1 MHAVSYDF
9 GVKKYVFIYI
19 EERLRKTRQH
29 ATPREGVRRT
39 GPFPLPSEAAVS
51 QQQMTPLEGAKP
63 YALTLEAAVSQQ
75 QMTPQEG
82 AEPYALTSEAGVSQQ
97 LPDMRVRETE
107 QRALA
112 SEERAR
118 AAEQRAFVS
127 GEQAREAQ
135 QLAETRVREAE
146 QRVLASEERARA
158 TQQHALALEERLRKA
173 EQRALSSERRAR
185 EAEQCAQSSERRA
198 REAEQHTQL
207 SERRARE
214 AEQHTQL
221 SERRAR
227 EAEVRTEEKT
237 RQAEQ
242 NAEERV
248 RGADQRA
255 LASEERAVE
264 RHWVVERRE
273 IHITEEVLGGGGWGE
288 VKMAEFRG
296 TRVAAKSLYQAIMSD
311 YYRQLFIRE
320 MNMAARV
327 RHPNLVQFIGACME
341 GGMVILTEL
350 LPTSLRREL
359 ERGENHMTSHQ
370 LISIGLDVA
379 RALSYLHQMQP
390 DPMIHRDISSAN
402 VLLEPLANQQW
413 RAKVTDYGSV
423 NFQQQLRTVGP
434 GSTVYAAPEA
444 GSPQLQSPKMDIFS
458 FGVLLVEMWTASFP
472 EVSAHERLIASIRDH
487 ECVGLIRRCTHQRPD
502 RRSSA
507 AEIIAELQERL
518 EE

>member
-1 MHAVSYDF
+1 MQLAMIL
-9 GVKKYVFIYI
+9 VKKYVFIYI

-39 GPFPLPSEAAVS
+39 GPFPLPS
-51 QQQMTPLEGAKP
+51 
-63 YALTLEAAVSQQ
+63 EAAVSQQ

-118 AAEQRAFVS
+118 AAEQRAFFS

-158 TQQHALALEERLRKA
+158 TQQHALALEERLREA
-173 EQRALSSERRAR
+173 EQRAL
-185 EAEQCAQSSERRA
+185 SSERRA

-214 AEQHTQL
+214 AEQRAQS

-379 RALSYLHQMQP
+379 RALSYLHQM
-390 DPMIHRDISSAN
+390 
-402 VLLEPLANQQW
+402 
-413 RAKVTDYGSV
+413 
-423 NFQQQLRTVGP
+423 
-434 GSTVYAAPEA
+434 
-444 GSPQLQSPKMDIFS
+444 
-458 FGVLLVEMWTASFP
+458 LVEMWTASFP
-472 EVSAHERLIASIRDH
+472 EVSARERLIASIRDH

-502 RRSSA
+502 HRSSA